1 MQPTHPAGPHPI
13 PSPSELHSAGKS
25 GKYLHA
31 ALFPGAS
38 LGVLFTEGLGL
49 PLTSL
54 EPAELGPQGPERLG
68 AKHQNLPFKALSV
81 FLSLHLPLGCI

>member
-1 MQPTHPAGPHPI
+1 MQPTHPAGPHPF

-38 LGVLFTEGLGL
+38 LGVLFTKGLEL

-54 EPAELGPQGPERLG
+54 EPTELGPQGPEGRGTPPGLVCLLG
-68 AKHQNLPFKALSV
+68 QGQLDAKHK
-81 FLSLHLPLGCI
+81 